1 MDIVERRLSEF
12 LEICA
17 AADVLAVLRALAYGG
32 VNSDKLMEESA
43 RNGVVFP
50 SLRYCGQSGHST
62 FYLKIETLLLK
73 STISTRCFLIKLL
86 CT

>member
-1 MDIVERRLSEF
+1 MMDIVERRLSEF

-43 RNGVVFP
+43 RSGVVFP
-50 SLRYCGQSGHST
+50 SLRY
-62 FYLKIETLLLK
+62 FI
-73 STISTRCFLIKLL
+73 
-86 CT
+86 